1 MRRWALCGL
10 LLLAA
15 CSRTDTPYSAQVHEE
30 CPGTSQ
36 ASLPTP
42 LVAPPDGREP
52 VLIRYRPG
60 GRVSAASVREQGLR
74 VTAQYRNVP
83 AVAAR
88 ITPEERARLAADP
101 DVEALEPDVELH
113 ALGMP
118 STAGFVDEY
127 TDALR
132 LVQAPRVWDTNADGQ
147 LDPGAVTGAGIRVCV
162 IDSGVNL
169 RHPELRLPYAGGHDF
184 VDNDEDPSDESAGVW
199 GKGHGT
205 HVAGI
210 IAAQLGSAGAIGPG
224 MSPGGMMGVA
234 PGVDL
239 LIARVLDTSEHTS
252 TSRVLLALEWCQEQQ
267 AQLVTMSLGSTMD
280 VGSTA
285 RAAFQAA
292 SDAGMLLVA
301 AAGNESTSD
310 TPAPLDYPA
319 AYPSVLA
326 VGAVNNAGMLAPFS
340 NQGEALSLVAPG
352 VDVLS
357 TFIPKVAT
365 VSQLDT
371 SGQQYTSRSVLYAP
385 AGDYTGELVDCGQ
398 GEYKG
403 CQGGTC
409 GGFVAYVRL
418 DEGSGSLAHLA
429 QNVINQGAKAIVFG
443 VSASEQS
450 TGQLSLE
457 SLSAQWVPALMV
469 GRESRASVLQN
480 LGKSLHVHLQDV
492 DYARISGTSMAA
504 PHVTGVAALVWSA
517 RPSLTAAQVRS
528 LLERTALDL
537 GSPGQDPRFGHG
549 LVQARAALDA
559 LARSP

>member
-15 CSRTDTPYSAQVHEE
+15 CSRTDTAYSAQVHAE

-36 ASLPTP
+36 ASLPSP
-42 LVAPPDGREP
+42 LVAESDGREP

-60 GRVSAASVREQGLR
+60 GRVSAASVRQQGLR

-113 ALGMP
+113 ALGTP
-118 STAGFVDEY
+118 SAAGFADEY

-132 LVQAPRVWDTNADGQ
+132 GVQAPRVWDTNGDGR
-147 LDPGAVTGAGIRVCV
+147 LDPGAVTGAGIRVCI
-162 IDSGVNL
+162 IDSGLN
-169 RHPELRLPYAGGHDF
+169 RQHPELQLPYAGGHDF
-184 VDNDEDPSDESAGVW
+184 VDDDDDPSDQSEGVW
-199 GKGHGT
+199 GTGHGT

-210 IAAQLGSAGAIGPG
+210 LAAQLGSAGAIGPG
-224 MSPGGMMGVA
+224 MSLGGMMGVA
-234 PGVDL
+234 PGVEL
-239 LIARVLDTSEHTS
+239 LVARVLDTSGNTS
-252 TSRVLLALEWCQEQQ
+252 ASRALSALEWCQEQR
-267 AQLVTMSLGSTMD
+267 AHLVSMSFGTPMIMGPTVRD
-280 VGSTA
+280 
-285 RAAFQAA
+285 AFQAA

-326 VGAVNNAGMLAPFS
+326 VGAVNNAGTLASFS
-340 NQGEALSLVAPG
+340 NQGEGLSLVAPG

-371 SGQQYTSRSVLYAP
+371 SGRQYTSRSVLYAS

-418 DEGSGSLAHLA
+418 DADSGTLPHLA
-429 QNVINQGAKAIVFG
+429 QNVINQGAKAILFG
-443 VSASEQS
+443 VSDSEQS
-450 TGQLSLE
+450 DRQLSLE
-457 SLSAQWVPALMV
+457 SFSSPWVPALMV
-469 GRESRASVLQN
+469 GRETRAAVLQN
-480 LGKSLHVHLQDV
+480 LGKSVHVRLQDV
-492 DYARISGTSMAA
+492 DYARLTGTSMAT

-517 RPSLTAAQVRS
+517 QPSLTAAQVRS

-537 GSPGQDPRFGHG
+537 GPAGHDPRFGYG

-559 LARSP
+559 LVRSP